1 MDSSELVEQFI
12 FVFALFALGAVI
24 FIAFRVVKYLLRKH
38 NSTGFVP
45 IPDRFETLE
54 QVQAELRRAGLESSQ
69 LIVCI
74 DATKSNTWT
83 GAKSF
88 GGRCL
93 HDLEA
98 GMQNPYQEVISSA
111 WLAKAKLPCL
121 AHLLMRLLAVIGRTL
136 SVFDDDN
143 LIPAFLF
150 GDATTGDRLGD
161 DGGSINCGHCRH
173 CDYIL

>member
-1 MDSSELVEQFI
+1 MFCAALRQF
-12 FVFALFALGAVI
+12 FNLPGA
-24 FIAFRVVKYLLRKH
+24 R
-38 NSTGFVP
+38 STSFTP

-69 LIVCI
+69 LVVCI

-88 GGRCL
+88 GGRSL

-98 GMQNPYQEVISSA
+98 GVPNPYQEVISSA
-111 WLAKAKLPCL
+111 SKHRYHGLPVAPTL
-121 AHLLMRLLAVIGRTL
+121 SPLAVIGRTL
-136 SVFDDDN
+136 SAFDDDN

-150 GDATTGDRLGD
+150 GDATTGDRWV
-161 DGGSINCGHCRH
+161 GGQCCGS
-173 CDYIL
+173 